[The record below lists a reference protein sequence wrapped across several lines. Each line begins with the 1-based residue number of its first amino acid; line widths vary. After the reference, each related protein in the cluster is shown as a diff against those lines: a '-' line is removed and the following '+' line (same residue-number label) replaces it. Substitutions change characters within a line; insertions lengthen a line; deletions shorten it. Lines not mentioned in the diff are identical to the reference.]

1 MVDIPFSETF
11 YKWMLNQQETIDI
24 SDMINVDETLY
35 KSLSQLH
42 EVSLQ
47 KQAIINDSTHS
58 IDSLELAIN
67 SLTLNGTAIEDLG
80 LDFVLPG
87 TNIELKKNG
96 KDIIVNMDNIEEY
109 LKVLCNFFTQLLF
122 CSLFLHID
130 KYEFRKTKLTS
141 QRPFI

>member
-1 MVDIPFSETF
+1 MDFRMVDIPFSETF
-11 YKWMLNQQETIDI
+11 YKWMLNQQETIDL

-67 SLTLNGTAIEDLG
+67 SLTLNGTAIEDIG

-109 LKVLCNFFTQLLF
+109 LKVSCIFFIHLF
-122 CSLFLHID
+122 SCFYISTNLHS
-130 KYEFRKTKLTS
+130 RK
-141 QRPFI
+141 RREN

>member
-1 MVDIPFSETF
+1 
-11 YKWMLNQQETIDI
+11 MLNQEETIDI
-24 SDMINVDETLY
+24 SDMINFDETLY

-42 EVSLQ
+42 KESLQ

-80 LDFVLPG
+80 LDIVLPG

-96 KDIIVNMDNIEEY
+96 KDIIVNMDI
-109 LKVLCNFFTQLLF
+109 
-122 CSLFLHID
+122 
-130 KYEFRKTKLTS
+130 
-141 QRPFI
+141 